1 MMLGARRTFWNDELN
16 GYYALI
22 GDNGK
27 LSYYADKETYQPHPY
42 GPLVTAS
49 VNHYIGGNIID
60 LLAEYE
66 DTGLTP
72 EEIKRMK
79 YEDIKKLQASNDMLR
94 KNNDEYYVAYQ
105 KLLDENKLLKQLL
118 KTTLEK
124 EIG

>member
-1 MMLGARRTFWNDELN
+1 MLGTRRTYWNDELK

-22 GDNGK
+22 GENET
-27 LSYYADKETYQPHPY
+27 LNYYADKETYQQHPY
-42 GPLVTAS
+42 EPVVTAS

-66 DTGLTP
+66 NTGLTP
-72 EEIKRMK
+72 EEIQRLK
-79 YEDIKKLQASNDMLR
+79 YTDIKNLQASNNMLR
-94 KNNDEYYVAYQ
+94 KNNDEYYTAYQ
-105 KLLDENKLLKQLL
+105 KLLDENNLLKQLL

>member
-1 MMLGARRTFWNDELN
+1 MLGTRRTYWNDELK
-16 GYYALI
+16 GYYVLI
-22 GDNGK
+22 GKNET
-27 LSYYADKETYQPHPY
+27 LNYYADKETYQPHPY
-42 GPLVTAS
+42 ESVVTAS

-94 KNNDEYYVAYQ
+94 QNNDEYYVAYQ
-105 KLLDENKLLKQLL
+105 KLLDENQLLKKLL